1 MAPPISLSFLFQ
13 TYLCKNEKVFKV
25 MFRVVF
31 TITFEALE
39 LTITTQKMKFAIKD
53 FFSNYDQIRSFL
65 RIWSHLLKKSLM
77 ENFIF
82 CAVNIQYNTQI
93 VAFKEVLPEMFSLNF
108 KLMHN
113 GDI

>member
-1 MAPPISLSFLFQ
+1 
-13 TYLCKNEKVFKV
+13 
-25 MFRVVF
+25 
-31 TITFEALE
+31 
-39 LTITTQKMKFAIKD
+39 
-53 FFSNYDQIRSFL
+53 
-65 RIWSHLLKKSLM
+65 M